1 MGTRVSPGRLTALW
15 VVLRSLRALGGAG
28 DRETL
33 LSSARRSSLRSG
45 GLPIRDGFLLASK
58 GRFIDLSG
66 EKVSLD
72 TLGTLALSI
81 TSEDEPTEEV
91 RRLLLSALFLAD
103 PPPWVAYWQG
113 DPDSLEL
120 VLPQGDRASLREAR
134 LYPPAAEDF
143 DRWAFWQALQRVPLP
158 ATMGETRKLIGNA
171 GEQLSLAYERT
182 RLTAEGFPALA
193 QRVRWV
199 AQESDAYGFDIAS
212 YAGAAGRGVPD
223 EAIAVEV
230 KASALPAS
238 SAFAFYLSAHEWEVA
253 ESLGARYVLHLWAG
267 VNPGPPVASK
277 WDTPWLVHPT
287 HLVDHVPTRGICAQE
302 CRWESARLIL
312 PLDRAI
318 SA

>member
-15 VVLRSLRALGGAG
+15 VVLRSLRGLGGSA

-33 LSSARRSSLRSG
+33 LSSAGRSSLRSG

-66 EKVSLD
+66 ETVSLD
-72 TLGTLALSI
+72 TLGTLALRI
-81 TSEDEPTEEV
+81 TSDDEPTEEV
-91 RRLLLSALFLAD
+91 RRLLLSAVLLVD

-120 VLPQGDRASLREAR
+120 VLPQGDRAALREAR

-143 DRWAFWQALQRVPLP
+143 DRWTFWQALQRVPLP

-171 GEQLSLAYERT
+171 GEQLSLAHERT

-212 YAGAAGRGVPD
+212 YAGAGGRGVPD

-267 VNPGPPVASK
+267 VNPGPPVASE
-277 WDTPWLVHPT
+277 WATPWLVDPT
-287 HLVDHVPTRGICAQE
+287 HLVDHMPSRPTCGQE
-302 CRWESARLIL
+302 CRWDSARLIL
-312 PLDRAI
+312 PLDGA
-318 SA
+318 